1 MNSFKSQSRP
11 EIYLGKIEYKEKI
24 SLFEKLS
31 ADEKVVIKMLPTLLI
46 HKEKNVISLNI
57 ICLFYLIKENKEI
70 SKPFD
75 LTVFFKVKDI
85 TSIFQFTEK
94 EISLSQPESIFKI
107 IDISIGTL
115 RGILYEQIKNKYDQ
129 EFIFPPIHIKE
140 FMKELKLQIIS

>member
-1 MNSFKSQSRP
+1 M
-11 EIYLGKIEYKEKI
+11 
-24 SLFEKLS
+24 
-31 ADEKVVIKMLPTLLI
+31 
-46 HKEKNVISLNI
+46 
-57 ICLFYLIKENKEI
+57 IKENKEI